1 MAWHAVKTWNARI
14 AEMLRCRY
22 DQHARTR
29 IILSKTL
36 KRSQRIKKHGPK
48 TVLNALER
56 SRTIDVSPEKYALSE
71 NGGPAGGPLGC
82 ESDSVASLKAQA
94 LNDLQRASKLLRRL
108 QDLSGGPEES
118 NVAGRAATFVETAL
132 EELSDLNPSKS
143 LD

>member
-82 ESDSVASLKAQA
+82 DSETFIRFTEQLKAAGFSVDQLVLIGDA
-94 LNDLQRASKLLRRL
+94 LRE
-108 QDLSGGPEES
+108 SGLEI
-118 NVAGRAATFVETAL
+118 RTAN
-132 EELSDLNPSKS
+132 SDG
-143 LD
+143 